1 MALFSATFFQQKKY
15 YLAFFILIISS
26 LIGFEHWQRNRPIP
40 APTVT
45 FMTIQGKKIALTELR
60 GKAVLVTFWATD
72 CPSCIKEVADF
83 ITLYQQFHPRGLEII
98 AVAMYYDPPS
108 HVVEMTKMKQIP
120 YFVALDL
127 RAELAKAFGFIEFT
141 PTTLLINPQG
151 QIIFKQ
157 VGLFNL
163 NAMKNTLQQLL

>member
-1 MALFSATFFQQKKY
+1 MALFSATLSRQKKY
-15 YLAFFILIISS
+15 YFAFFILIISS
-26 LIGFEHWQRNRPIP
+26 LIGVELWQRNQPIP

-45 FMTIQGKKIALTELR
+45 FMTTQGKKIALQELR

-108 HVVEMTKMKQIP
+108 HVVEMTKAKQIP
-120 YFVALDL
+120 YPVALDL

-157 VGLFNL
+157 VGLFNFTD
-163 NAMKNTLQQLL
+163 MQNTLQQLL